1 MSPLP
6 PPSPPTPP
14 TPPLPPLPP
23 QRSPEPV
30 AGSHA
35 STVSRR
41 ALLLGAGGLVITTG
55 GVAAWLST
63 GSDRS
68 ADPSTSTP
76 ATSTPVTQAS
86 TALVPDPAAAT
97 PSTAPTVPTVPMTPT
112 PSTDRVLVVVQLT
125 GGNDALNTLVPVVGP
140 YHDARPS
147 IGLAD
152 DSLLVVPGDAA
163 LGLHP
168 ALTPLAPFL
177 DDGRLGVV
185 AGVGFEQP
193 DRSHFAALDM
203 WWSAAPGQTFRTGW
217 LGRWLD
223 LAADAGAGPASAS
236 SALLPAIGLG
246 GAVPALRAE
255 LVQAIGVGEI
265 DRFVLPTGD
274 PALVDAW
281 AGLGEA
287 NTAARLATD
296 VFAELAATATT
307 VAVATAATGAD
318 AGSAPGDGDR
328 VTDRLAV
335 AAELILTRPD
345 VRVVHVTMG
354 SFDTHSNQL
363 GTHADLLGE
372 LARGLAAFQ
381 QRIDEA
387 GQSDRV
393 LVITTSEFGRRVAEN
408 GSGGTDHGK
417 AGVLFVLGGGVR
429 TDGAAVFGSID
440 PLDLV
445 DGDLRPVVDP
455 RSAYASAIDWLSID
469 PSGAIADTVVG
480 SGFERFAFLTP

>member
-6 PPSPPTPP
+6 PPDSHTPSLPPPRPPEPMTARPTP
-14 TPPLPPLPP
+14 
-23 QRSPEPV
+23 
-30 AGSHA
+30 
-35 STVSRR
+35 VSRR

-55 GVAAWLST
+55 GVAAWLAS
-63 GSDRS
+63 GSGRS
-68 ADPSTSTP
+68 GSPSSAP
-76 ATSTPVTQAS
+76 ASSAPAS
-86 TALVPDPAAAT
+86 AVPTATMPVPDPSVAAPT
-97 PSTAPTVPTVPMTPT
+97 TAPTVASVPTAAT
-112 PSTDRVLVVVQLT
+112 PSTDRVLVVVQLS
-125 GGNDALNTLVPVVGP
+125 GGNDALNTLVPVVGS

-152 DSLLVVPGDAA
+152 ESLLAVPGDTA

-168 ALTPLAPFL
+168 ALAPLAPYL

-203 WWSAAPGQTFRTGW
+203 WWSAAPGETFRSGW

-223 LAADAGAGPASAS
+223 QAAGAAFDPA
-236 SALLPAIGLG
+236 ALLPAIGLG

-255 LVQAIGVGEI
+255 RVQAIGVGEI
-265 DRFVLPTGD
+265 DRFVLPAGD

-281 AGLGEA
+281 AGLGGA
-287 NTAARLATD
+287 HTAARLATD
-296 VFAELAATATT
+296 VFAELAAAASATT
-307 VAVATAATGAD
+307 TAA
-318 AGSAPGDGDR
+318 GSPTSSPGDGDR

-335 AAELILTRPD
+335 AAELIVTRPD

-363 GTHADLLGE
+363 DTHAGLLGE
-372 LARGLAAFQ
+372 LADGLAAFQ
-381 QRIDEA
+381 RRIDEA
-387 GQSDRV
+387 GLADRV

-417 AGVLFVLGGGVR
+417 AGVLFVLGGAVR
-429 TDGAAVFGSID
+429 TEGTAVFGSID
-440 PLDLV
+440 PGDLV
-445 DGDLRPVVDP
+445 EGDLRPVVDP
-455 RSAYASAIDWLSID
+455 RSAYASALDWLSID
-469 PSGAIADTVVG
+469 ATGAIADTVVG
-480 SGFERFAFLTP
+480 TGFERLPFLTP

>member
-1 MSPLP
+1 MSTLP
-6 PPSPPTPP
+6 PPSPT

-23 QRSPEPV
+23 QHPPEPID
-30 AGSHA
+30 GSHG
-35 STVSRR
+35 SHLSRR

-55 GVAAWLST
+55 GVAAWLAG

-68 ADPSTSTP
+68 ADPSSSRALPPASSTP
-76 ATSTPVTQAS
+76 TPPT
-86 TALVPDPAAAT
+86 VPDPAVAVPTT
-97 PSTAPTVPTVPMTPT
+97 PTTAPVLPLSTA
-112 PSTDRVLVVVQLT
+112 DRVLVVVQLS
-125 GGNDALNTLVPVVGP
+125 GGNDALNTLVPVVGG

-147 IGLAD
+147 LGLAD
-152 DSLLVVPGDAA
+152 DSLLVVPGDTA

-168 ALTPLAPFL
+168 ALAPLAPFL
-177 DDGRLGVV
+177 DDGRLGLV
-185 AGVGFEQP
+185 AGIGFEQP

-203 WWSAAPGQTFRTGW
+203 WWSAAPGETFRTGW

-223 LAADAGAGPASAS
+223 LAAIGTDPTRAS
-236 SALLPAIGLG
+236 SALLPAVGLG

-255 LVQAIGVGEI
+255 RVQAVGVGEI

-274 PALVDAW
+274 PALADAW
-281 AGLGEA
+281 AGLGGA
-287 NTAARLATD
+287 HAAARLATD
-296 VFAELAATATT
+296 VFAELAATAAT
-307 VAVATAATGAD
+307 VATAAGE
-318 AGSAPGDGDR
+318 GSAPGDGDR

-335 AAELILTRPD
+335 AAELILARPD

-354 SFDTHSNQL
+354 SFDTHANQL
-363 GTHADLLGE
+363 DTHAGLLGE
-372 LARGLAAFQ
+372 LAQGLAAFQ

-387 GQSDRV
+387 GMSDRV

-408 GSGGTDHGK
+408 GSDGTDHGK

-429 TDGAAVFGSID
+429 TDGATVFGSID
-440 PLDLV
+440 LGDLV

-455 RSAYASAIDWLSID
+455 RSAYASALDWLSGD

-480 SGFERFAFLTP
+480 SGFERLPFLTA

>member
-1 MSPLP
+1 MSTLP
-6 PPSPPTPP
+6 PPSGPTGPS
-14 TPPLPPLPP
+14 LPP
-23 QRSPEPV
+23 QRPPEPV
-30 AGSHA
+30 SGAHPS
-35 STVSRR
+35 VSRR

-55 GVAAWLST
+55 GVAAWLAT
-63 GSDRS
+63 GSSRS
-68 ADPSTSTP
+68 GSASSPASSGPTSGPTSAPTSAPTST
-76 ATSTPVTQAS
+76 V
-86 TALVPDPAAAT
+86 LVPDPAA
-97 PSTAPTVPTVPMTPT
+97 PAPTTSAPAPTMAV
-112 PSTDRVLVVVQLT
+112 SDRVLVVVQLS
-125 GGNDALNTLVPVVGP
+125 GGNDALNTLVPVVGG

-147 IGLAD
+147 LGLAD
-152 DSLLVVPGDAA
+152 DSLLVVPGDTA

-168 ALTPLAPFL
+168 ALAPLAPFL

-223 LAADAGAGPASAS
+223 LAAADSTGAAGSAS
-236 SALLPAIGLG
+236 PALLPAIGLG

-255 LVQAIGVGEI
+255 RVQAVGVGEI
-265 DRFVLPTGD
+265 DRFVLPAGD

-281 AGLGEA
+281 AGLGGA
-287 NTAARLATD
+287 HRAARLATD
-296 VFAELAATATT
+296 VFAELAAATT
-307 VAVATAATGAD
+307 GD
-318 AGSAPGDGDR
+318 DDGSAPGAGDR

-335 AAELILTRPD
+335 AAELIVTRPD

-354 SFDTHSNQL
+354 SFDTHANQL
-363 GTHADLLGE
+363 VTQAGLLDE
-372 LARGLAAFQ
+372 LAQGLAAFQ

-387 GQSDRV
+387 GMSDRV

-417 AGVLFVLGGGVR
+417 AGVLFVLGGAVR
-429 TDGAAVFGSID
+429 TEGTAVFGSID
-440 PLDLV
+440 PGDLV

-455 RSAYASAIDWLSID
+455 RSAYASALDWLSDD
-469 PSGAIADTVVG
+469 PSGAVADTVVG
-480 SGFERFAFLTP
+480 SGFERLPFLTA